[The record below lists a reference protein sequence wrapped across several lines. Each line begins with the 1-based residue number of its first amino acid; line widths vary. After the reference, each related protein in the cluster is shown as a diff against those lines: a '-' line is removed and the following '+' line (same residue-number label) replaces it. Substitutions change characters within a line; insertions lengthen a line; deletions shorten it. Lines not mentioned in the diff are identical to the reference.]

1 MLAIFAAAGTGFS
14 VGHSGPSALAYR
26 APVAQMGLFDGFAKA
41 FENDSTLGKAG
52 PAGLTKEREKKTV
65 TWVGP
70 NGQKKQ
76 SQVIPGQSLRD
87 IARGSGIPIKYDCS
101 EGTCKTCE
109 AMVGNGRA
117 KICVAKM
124 PNKVRNERWYAQKS
138 ARANRRARSVL
149 NVSSSAL
156 VCLSCRTSPSSTTY
170 ATKQLCRTCLLYTSD
185 AADE

>member
-124 PNKVRNERWYAQKS
+124 PNKVRNERWYAQKERSCQSTS
-138 ARANRRARSVL
+138 AKRPQRFILCSCVP
-149 NVSSSAL
+149 L
-156 VCLSCRTSPSSTTY
+156 VQDVTIKYNIRN
-170 ATKQLCRTCLLYTSD
+170 
-185 AADE
+185 